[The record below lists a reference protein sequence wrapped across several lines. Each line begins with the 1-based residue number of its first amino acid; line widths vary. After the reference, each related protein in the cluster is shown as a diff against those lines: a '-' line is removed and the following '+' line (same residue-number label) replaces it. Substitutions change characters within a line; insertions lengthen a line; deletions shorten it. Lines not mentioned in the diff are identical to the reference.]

1 MSIKV
6 FVVNLMHPIKQKLRQ
21 YFFPFFVINMF
32 RWVFKSNYRSNNS
45 IIIVSHKWYYNGA
58 YFLAKYIY
66 WVFSPLVKLLQR
78 NKILFSMN
86 NISYAVGHVYP
97 EVDWLLRMKKVGLIS
112 KEKKIYY
119 IYPKSPVL
127 CGFVDAIG
135 KDIEI
140 QFILN
145 SFIHIL
151 IYPLLIRYPEIT
163 VNASHSSMNHAIK
176 RTSVHK
182 YSCGK
187 EVSYEE
193 VFRIRQREYAKIRS
207 ITDEYYPLKNI
218 RKKLT
223 NELKVLTKKKKYFV
237 IQIKENS
244 VNSTWNPT
252 DPNTYLDAINKM
264 IRNGYSVVFAGREKM
279 PSCFYDAGVV
289 NYSESKYA
297 TAKNDYLIVLNSQ
310 GVLSSASG
318 FSYIADVLDVPL
330 LVLNNWQINT
340 YPNKRTIY
348 IPSRLQKNGRKLSF
362 LEQMDYSYNHGQL
375 RYDNKDI
382 SVESIDAS
390 SKDILCA
397 YNELQTIID
406 ANTITMPSILQYKFK
421 NNLPLE
427 LTYVAQSNISNT
439 YIAKNKDGF

>member
-1 MSIKV
+1 
-6 FVVNLMHPIKQKLRQ
+6 
-21 YFFPFFVINMF
+21 MF
-32 RWVFKSNYRSNNS
+32 RWVFKSKYRSNNS

-58 YFLAKYIY
+58 CFLAKYIY
-66 WVFSPLVKLLQR
+66 WVFTPLVKLLQR

-97 EVDWLLRMKKVGLIS
+97 EIDLLLRMKKIGLIS
-112 KEKKIYY
+112 KEKKLYY

-140 QFILN
+140 KFILN

-163 VNASHSSMNHAIK
+163 VNASQSSMNHAIK
-176 RTSVHK
+176 RTSIHK

-223 NELKVLTKKKKYFV
+223 NELLVLTKKKKYFV
-237 IQIKENS
+237 IQIKTNS
-244 VNSTWNPT
+244 VNATWNPT

-310 GVLSSASG
+310 GVMSSASG
-318 FSYIADVLDVPL
+318 FSYIADILDVPL
-330 LVLNNWQINT
+330 LVLNNWQINS

-348 IPSRLQKNGRKLSF
+348 IPSRLQINGRKLGF
-362 LEQMDYSYNHGQL
+362 LEQMEYSYKHGQL

-406 ANTITMPSILQYKFK
+406 ANTMHLPSILQNKFK

-427 LTYVAQSNISNT
+427 MTYVAQSNISNT
-439 YIAKNKDGF
+439 YIEKNQDGF